1 MNCAQIWNWRL
12 QRGLSP
18 RDAEYAARRA
28 FGNKTFV
35 KEEVRRAWGGI
46 WFEDLVQD
54 ARHTVRYLR
63 KSPGFTI
70 TAVLSLA
77 IGIGANTAIFTVID
91 AVLLKSLPVRD
102 PQTLIVV
109 GPAHGSGNGS
119 GIPLDGSFSLYSYDL
134 YKHLRTTHVFAELC
148 AVQSTH
154 ETDVGVRRAG
164 WSETELGHAKL
175 ISGNYFDVLGVK
187 AALGRSIAPADDAA
201 FASPAAV
208 VSFRYWKGRLGGKS
222 SIVGSNISVGGTS
235 FTIVGVA
242 PPDFYGEELEPDPP
256 DFWLPLSAD
265 RWLNHQRAL
274 IDQPDEHWLYLIGR
288 LAPDVSVAE
297 AQIRLSS
304 ALRNWLLSREGS
316 KISAEDCAE
325 IMRAHVELTPGGS
338 GIIHMRRNYGVTLRL
353 LLGISLVVLLITCA
367 NISNLLLAR
376 GTARATETSV
386 RLALGANRWRLTR
399 QLLTESLV
407 LALAGGAVGLFL
419 AESGTKLLIALFF
432 RGTEYVPI
440 SASPDLRIL
449 SFAFVLSCSSAM
461 VFGLLPAFRMTSRIA
476 PVIRGAS
483 AGIKGSRLSARS
495 FGLGAVLVVTE
506 VALSLVVLAGAA
518 TFARSLANLSGQHF
532 GFDRNRVLILNVD
545 TRHAGYSY
553 THLRSLYREL
563 YSRLNALPGVKSAS
577 FSFYSPF
584 NGCCSQ
590 FSISVQGYTPKPNE
604 HVHARLNRVSPR
616 YFQTLGTRLLLGRD
630 FAERD
635 FLGSQ
640 PIAIVTE
647 EFVRLY
653 LPKQNPIGKHFGIG
667 GARHAGDLEIVGV
680 VADAKYD
687 DPHEDIMPMAFFP
700 LLQDKSSDM
709 PLSSDESNFVQ
720 VIEIRSAGRA
730 ETIAS
735 EVRHALAEI
744 DPGLP
749 VLTIRTLSEDVN
761 LMLNRENV
769 IASLAVFFGF
779 VALVLSCLGLY
790 GLMAY
795 SVQRRTSE
803 IGIRMALGARRGSVI
818 RMVVREALAQGL
830 AGILIGIPVAFA
842 ALGLIAN
849 QLFGVSPNDPKYC
862 GAAAVILLLCMT
874 GGACVPALRAAR
886 VDPLIALRYE

>member
-1 MNCAQIWNWRL
+1 MKWFRRENRDEDLERELRSDLELEAAEL
-12 QRGLSP
+12 QERGLSP

-154 ETDVGVRRAG
+154 ETDVRVRRAG

-288 LAPDVSVAE
+288 LAPDVSVAQ

-316 KISAEDCAE
+316 KISAEDRAE

-419 AESGTKLLIALFF
+419 
-432 RGTEYVPI
+432 
-440 SASPDLRIL
+440 
-449 SFAFVLSCSSAM
+449 
-461 VFGLLPAFRMTSRIA
+461 
-476 PVIRGAS
+476 
-483 AGIKGSRLSARS
+483 
-495 FGLGAVLVVTE
+495 
-506 VALSLVVLAGAA
+506 
-518 TFARSLANLSGQHF
+518 
-532 GFDRNRVLILNVD
+532 
-545 TRHAGYSY
+545 
-553 THLRSLYREL
+553 
-563 YSRLNALPGVKSAS
+563 
-577 FSFYSPF
+577 
-584 NGCCSQ
+584 
-590 FSISVQGYTPKPNE
+590 
-604 HVHARLNRVSPR
+604 
-616 YFQTLGTRLLLGRD
+616 
-630 FAERD
+630 
-635 FLGSQ
+635 
-640 PIAIVTE
+640 
-647 EFVRLY
+647 
-653 LPKQNPIGKHFGIG
+653 
-667 GARHAGDLEIVGV
+667 
-680 VADAKYD
+680 
-687 DPHEDIMPMAFFP
+687 
-700 LLQDKSSDM
+700 
-709 PLSSDESNFVQ
+709 
-720 VIEIRSAGRA
+720 
-730 ETIAS
+730 
-735 EVRHALAEI
+735 
-744 DPGLP
+744 
-749 VLTIRTLSEDVN
+749 
-761 LMLNRENV
+761 
-769 IASLAVFFGF
+769 
-779 VALVLSCLGLY
+779 
-790 GLMAY
+790 
-795 SVQRRTSE
+795 
-803 IGIRMALGARRGSVI
+803 
-818 RMVVREALAQGL
+818 
-830 AGILIGIPVAFA
+830 
-842 ALGLIAN
+842 
-849 QLFGVSPNDPKYC
+849 
-862 GAAAVILLLCMT
+862 
-874 GGACVPALRAAR
+874 
-886 VDPLIALRYE
+886 